1 MKKQVFNPFLPL
13 DDLSDWSSKGIN
25 YSAKRM
31 HLIIKLKTKTNKSF
45 KSDFSEKENSIC
57 IR

>member
-25 YSAKRM
+25 SAQSGM

-45 KSDFSEKENSIC
+45 QSDFSEKENLIC
-57 IR
+57 IL

>member
-1 MKKQVFNPFLPL
+1 MKKQVFNPFLLL

-25 YSAKRM
+25 SAQSGM

-45 KSDFSEKENSIC
+45 QSDFSEKEN
-57 IR
+57 

>member
-25 YSAKRM
+25 YSAKQDA
-31 HLIIKLKTKTNKSF
+31 LNYQVENKTNKSF
-45 KSDFSEKENSIC
+45 QSDFSEKENSIC

>member
-1 MKKQVFNPFLPL
+1 MKKQVFNSFLPL

-25 YSAKRM
+25 YSAKQDA
-31 HLIIKLKTKTNKSF
+31 LIYQVKTKTNKSF
-45 KSDFSEKENSIC
+45 QSDFSEKENSIC